1 MRKKGVLWLLLL
13 VFGIGLIAG
22 CAGGGEKTTPPPV
35 EPKKPE
41 KPTTPPPSTGEEP
54 SQPTKTETPPPA
66 AEGAVPA
73 IVSVD
78 WLKENLDSVIPLH
91 VSDKQQVYNTMHI
104 PGARFLDQR
113 KLYAGGF
120 KPDGPGTILS
130 KADFEALMSE
140 LGITPEDHVVVYGN
154 PRSPFVARAYWV
166 LKAYGH
172 EKVSYLDG
180 GLDAWLAKKYPTT
193 SEVPQITKTT
203 YTAKE
208 IDESLWANAE
218 YVKGKLGDSGVVI
231 VDARSPAEYNAGHIP
246 GAVNLNWIT
255 TNLNKDGTFKSAEE
269 LKKLYESKGVT
280 PDKEIITYCVT
291 GTRSSN
297 TFLVLKE
304 ILGYPNVKNYDGS
317 WNEWKVKYPD
327 NIEK

>member
-22 CAGGGEKTTPPPV
+22 CAGGGEKAPTPPPEKKT
-35 EPKKPE
+35 EPTP
-41 KPTTPPPSTGEEP
+41 PTPPPTE
-54 SQPTKTETPPPA
+54 KTEPTPTPAETAAPP

-73 IVSVD
+73 VVSVD
-78 WLKENLDSVIPLH
+78 WLKENLDNVLPVH
-91 VSDKQQVYNTMHI
+91 VSDKQQVYNAMHI
-104 PGARFLDQR
+104 PGAVFLDQR

-120 KPDGPGTILS
+120 KPQGPGTVLS
-130 KADFEALMSE
+130 KADFEQLAGS
-140 LGITPEDHVVVYGN
+140 LGITPETHVVVYGN
-154 PRSPFVARAYWV
+154 PKSPFVARAYWV
-166 LKAYGH
+166 FKAYGH

-180 GLDAWLAKKYPTT
+180 GLDAWLAKGYPTT
-193 SEVPQITKTT
+193 KEVPKVTPTT

-208 IDESLWANAE
+208 IDESLWADAE
-218 YVKGKLGDSGVVI
+218 YVKSKLGDPNVVI
-231 VDARSPAEYNAGHIP
+231 VDARTPGEYNAGRIP

-255 TNLNKDGTFKSAEE
+255 TNLNPDGTFKSAEE
-269 LKKLYESKGVT
+269 LKKLYEAKGVT

-317 WNEWKVKYPD
+317 YNEWKVKYPD